1 MRHPRPDS
9 DAIWKET
16 FQEFFPECLDRFYP
30 RVAGIVDW
38 SKPVRFLD
46 KELREMLGDSPRPRQ
61 FVDILAEA
69 HLKDG
74 TLGWILIHVEVQ
86 STVDS
91 EFSSRMLFYHVALFR
106 RFKRQVI
113 SLAVLADPD
122 PKWRPNRLETGI
134 GDMGIRFVFPICKLS
149 DFTETELEADLNP
162 VSFVILAERIA
173 RRHRKDPSARRVGK
187 LALIRRLVRML
198 EAKGYSR
205 QKGLALTRVIEWAI
219 PLPPVE
225 EERLI
230 KDMQQIEAEIPRTYL
245 TCFER
250 YALHKAT
257 EEARQKGLH
266 EGRQEGRQDGMRAG
280 WVEALKA
287 LVSVRFPDWKP
298 SWNCYLESLDDA
310 EVLQAWLRLA
320 AASPSGAAFLEAI
333 GKQPE

>member
-1 MRHPRPDS
+1 MQHPRPDL

-30 RVAGIVDW
+30 RIAGIIDG

-61 FVDILAEA
+61 FVDILAEV

-74 TLGWILIHVEVQ
+74 SLGWILIHVEVQ
-86 STVDS
+86 STVDP

-106 RFKRQVI
+106 KFRRPVL

-122 PKWRPNRLETGI
+122 PQWRPSRLETGI
-134 GDMGIRFVFPICKLS
+134 GDMGVLFRFPICKLS
-149 DFTETELEADLNP
+149 DFTDAELEADLNP
-162 VSFVILAERIA
+162 VSFVILAERIM
-173 RRHRKDPSARRVGK
+173 RRHREDPSARRLGK

-219 PLPPVE
+219 PLPAVE

-230 KDMQQIEAEIPRTYL
+230 QDMQQIEAEIPRTYL

-257 EEARQKGLH
+257 QEARR
-266 EGRQEGRQDGMRAG
+266 EGRQEGRQEGQQDGVRLG

-287 LVSVRFPDWKP
+287 SALVRFPDWDP
-298 SWNCYLESLDDA
+298 SWDQILDAVDDP
-310 EVLQAWLRLA
+310 ERLRVWHRLLMT
-320 AASPSGAAFLEAI
+320 ASSGEEFLKAI
-333 GKQPE
+333 GKQAR

>member
-1 MRHPRPDS
+1 MG
-9 DAIWKET
+9 
-16 FQEFFPECLDRFYP
+16 FFHECMARFDPAFARRIDRS
-30 RVAGIVDW
+30 R
-38 SKPVRFLD
+38 KVRFLD
-46 KELREMLGDSPRPRQ
+46 KELRALLGRSPRPRQ
-61 FVDILAEA
+61 HVDLLAEGPLMGEGL
-69 HLKDG
+69 HTML
-74 TLGWILIHVEVQ
+74 THVEVQ
-86 STVDS
+86 RDKVAQ
-91 EFSSRMLFYHVALFR
+91 FAQRMLFYHAALVR
-106 RFKRQVI
+106 RFRQPVM
-113 SLAVLADPD
+113 SLAILADPD

-149 DFTETELEADLNP
+149 DFTDAELEADLNP
-162 VSFVILAERIA
+162 VSFVILAERIM
-173 RRHRKDPSARRVGK
+173 RRYREDPSARRVGK

-230 KDMQQIEAEIPRTYL
+230 KDMQQIEEEIPRTYL

-266 EGRQEGRQDGMRAG
+266 EGRQEGRKDGLRDG

-287 LVSVRFPDWKP
+287 LASVRFPDWKP
-298 SWNCYLESLDDA
+298 SWNRHLESLDDA
-310 EVLQAWLRLA
+310 ELLQDWLKLA
-320 AASPSGAAFLEAI
+320 SASPSGAAFLRSI
-333 GKQPE
+333 GKRPR